1 LNGLIGTKL
10 QVKFLKRI
18 KRKKEMVLFLCIKII
33 LELIVKQTSHESMSI
48 KCKNMMIATFQE
60 YLFLLIL
67 NIVVGWYFYNGI
79 IYYLEKKRVE
89 KRKKM

>member
-1 LNGLIGTKL
+1 L
-10 QVKFLKRI
+10 
-18 KRKKEMVLFLCIKII
+18 VLFLCIKII

-48 KCKNMMIATFQE
+48 KCKYMMIVTFQE

-79 IYYLEKKRVE
+79 IYYLEKKKRVE